1 MIVTC
6 PGCQSHY
13 HHPSGPQ
20 VRARCSECDAR
31 FVISGAGNNYF
42 WRDVPTARMPE
53 LPTPTPMPL
62 AVPLAVPEAGPMIGM
77 DDPIQA
83 DSEDKPDP
91 VPVEASDTDSLKEF
105 AAGFGGSSAPIDEQD
120 FGDPDVVAHYEEIEP
135 GPEVAG
141 SGIPGP
147 PSHDS
152 GMVDDYPGDEIL
164 IEPPTLDRLGLT
176 PSTPAVED
184 YDPMAPPVSRPAT
197 REGFKASAVQPTSQ
211 ASVRAPLWVLLA
223 GAGTTAAGYHG
234 APFLKAWLDRSV
246 AFQMPDFFMQ
256 PPIAAL
262 LSGCLG
268 LLIGAGVARW
278 MQRS

>member
-1 MIVTC
+1 
-6 PGCQSHY
+6 
-13 HHPSGPQ
+13 
-20 VRARCSECDAR
+20 
-31 FVISGAGNNYF
+31 
-42 WRDVPTARMPE
+42 
-53 LPTPTPMPL
+53 MPL
-62 AVPLAVPEAGPMIGM
+62 AVQETGPTIGM
-77 DDPIQA
+77 DDPMLAPDIAVNGLQSDTGPTPLHWA
-83 DSEDKPDP
+83 VQVDSEKTPDP
-91 VPVEASDTDSLKEF
+91 VPVEASSANSLEEF
-105 AAGFGGSSAPIDEQD
+105 AAGFGGGSAPIDEQD
-120 FGDPDVVAHYEEIEP
+120 FGDPEVVAHYEEVEP
-135 GPEVAG
+135 VPEVAG

-176 PSTPAVED
+176 PSTPVVESFD
-184 YDPMAPPVSRPAT
+184 AMAPPVSLPAT
-197 REGFKASAVQPTSQ
+197 PKGLEASAVQSTSQ

-234 APFLKAWLDRSV
+234 APFLKAWLDRSA